1 MMLLKNDRVAGEE
14 KECAC
19 VQGEGGGGGGGGGW
33 CVNITIL
40 FFVPCKCVFTCVYGV
55 RVRFFLFC
63 FFLLASLCI
72 DDLLFRRG
80 YYALML

>member
-14 KECAC
+14 KERAC
-19 VQGEGGGGGGGGGW
+19 VRGKGGDGGGGW

-55 RVRFFLFC
+55 RVRFFVLF
-63 FFLLASLCI
+63 FPPGKHVH
-72 DDLLFRRG
+72 R
-80 YYALML
+80 